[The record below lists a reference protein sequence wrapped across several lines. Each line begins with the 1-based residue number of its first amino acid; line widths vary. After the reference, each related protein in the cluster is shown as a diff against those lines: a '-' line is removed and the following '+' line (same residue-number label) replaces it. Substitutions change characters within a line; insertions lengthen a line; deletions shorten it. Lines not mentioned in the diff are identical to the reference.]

1 MIGSRAG
8 EICGEALQA
17 AGPAAL
23 MRVARAFRLEQR
35 LMEREPRLAAPGIGE
50 RHRYERLVAEIAGGV
65 FPGKGEDE
73 ALRRHDLA
81 IGAASS
87 RQGRHCASRPREMS
101 RARSSTFRCFDTAGK
116 LIANGSANS
125 PTVASPVVSRARIA
139 RRVGS
144 ANAEKVSLSRSGIGG
159 IYLIG

>member
-8 EICGEALQA
+8 EIRGEALHA

-35 LMEREPRLAAPGIGE
+35 LMQREPRLAAPGIGE
-50 RHRYERLVAEIAGGV
+50 RHRQERLVAEIAGGV
-65 FPGKGEDE
+65 FPGKGED
-73 ALRRHDLA
+73 AAPLS
-81 IGAASS
+81 GAASS

-101 RARSSTFRCFDTAGK
+101 RARSSTFRCFDTAGR

-125 PTVASPVVSRARIA
+125 PTVASPVASRARIA

-144 ANAEKVSLSRSGIGG
+144 ANAEKVSLSRSDIGG
-159 IYLIG
+159 IYLFG

>member
-17 AGPAAL
+17 ACPARL

-50 RHRYERLVAEIAGGV
+50 RHRHERLVAEIAGGV

-81 IGAASS
+81 VDAAP
-87 RQGRHCASRPREMS
+87 AMS
-101 RARSSTFRCFDTAGK
+101 RALRRAHAGSVGAARPCIH
-116 LIANGSANS
+116 LAGDRRETLRPPPLRRLLRIGPGREYNLA
-125 PTVASPVVSRARIA
+125 RRIA
-139 RRVGS
+139 G
-144 ANAEKVSLSRSGIGG
+144 
-159 IYLIG
+159 

>member
-8 EICGEALQA
+8 EICGEALHA

-81 IGAASS
+81 IGAASAMPCPV
-87 RQGRHCASRPREMS
+87 GRAHAGAIGAARPHIHLAGNRREAL
-101 RARSSTFRCFDTAGK
+101 RPPPLRRLLLIGPGREHNLARSEEHTSE
-116 LIANGSANS
+116 LQ
-125 PTVASPVVSRARIA
+125 
-139 RRVGS
+139 
-144 ANAEKVSLSRSGIGG
+144 SLTNLVCR
-159 IYLIG
+159 LLL